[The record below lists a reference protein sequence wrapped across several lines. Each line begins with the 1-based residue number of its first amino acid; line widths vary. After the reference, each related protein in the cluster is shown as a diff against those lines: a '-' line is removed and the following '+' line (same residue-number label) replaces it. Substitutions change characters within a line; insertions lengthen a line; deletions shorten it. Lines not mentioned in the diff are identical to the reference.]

1 MESEKTKGSKAVPFR
16 VCIIEDQALFRK
28 SAEASIKEIFQAGHY
43 GRVLSLIVDAPATYQ
58 KLIKECTDKLQ
69 SGYYN
74 AVLVDNELS
83 SYPDY
88 SEIDN
93 PIAGIELIVAIV
105 KRSRPKTAFIL
116 NSSSNIRFLEINP
129 KLLEIFASIPKA
141 GKNSDEA
148 FQKIS
153 ELMQAESF

>member
-1 MESEKTKGSKAVPFR
+1 MESEAKGSRGIAFR

-28 SAEASIKEIFQAGHY
+28 SAEVSIKEIFQAGHY
-43 GRVLSLIVDAPATYQ
+43 APFLSLSIDAPATYQ
-58 KLIKECTDKLQ
+58 ILMKECMDKLQ

-88 SEIDN
+88 SEIEG
-93 PIAGIELIVAIV
+93 PVLGIELIAAIV
-105 KRSRPKTAFIL
+105 KKATLKTAFIL
-116 NSSSNIRFLEINP
+116 NSSSNIRFLQTNP
-129 KLLEIFASIPKA
+129 KLLKIFACIPKA
-141 GKNSDEA
+141 GKNSNEA

-153 ELMQAESF
+153 ALMTEAAS